1 MSKDDKAIFY
11 HKPQTF
17 QWTPADGVFS
27 FGENRKEQNMIR
39 YYSVPKETF
48 VTNGTIVEPL
58 NVTENGTYA
67 PPAGTAYSPV
77 VVNVEGGGG
86 SSDFS
91 TAEVTSSNDSE
102 ENLSVTLIGE
112 IGPSME
118 SVIVSNLKAGRT
130 ASAVLYKDHQ
140 YVALGSKTATINSGS
155 AEIITITDPMFGDMK
170 FLDITG
176 DCTITI
182 S

>member
-1 MSKDDKAIFY
+1 
-11 HKPQTF
+11 
-17 QWTPADGVFS
+17 
-27 FGENRKEQNMIR
+27 MITWFNAPNEGL
-39 YYSVPKETF
+39 SPGGQLTLKTL
-48 VTNGTIVEPL
+48 TA
-58 NVTENGTYA
+58 TENKTYQED
-67 PPAGTAYSPV
+67 GTAYTSV
-77 VVNVEGGGG
+77 TVNVEGGGG

-102 ENLSVTLIGE
+102 ENLTVTVIGE

-118 SVIVSNLKAGRT
+118 SVIESSLGAGRT
-130 ASAVLYKDHQ
+130 ASAVLYKGHQ
-140 YVALGSKTATINSGS
+140 YVALGPKTVTINSGS
-155 AEIITITDPMFGDMK
+155 AEIITIPDPMFGDMN